1 MAGDPRE
8 RGSYRAASGS
18 GGRVRIDNG
27 HTRHDGDMWVRPVT
41 QYHAIILD
49 PGHGGLDPSTGEYQT
64 AGKRYTHTD
73 VEPPWTYYE
82 GVHNRRHAALL
93 ARMLIGLGVRVF
105 SSVDQRELTQPP
117 DADGTS
123 FSWRDV
129 SLAGRTRYANDVHG
143 KLAAAGK
150 NVAFVSMHGNAI
162 GSLLKGSSLTA
173 HGLVVFTSRG
183 KTKSDELAESIT
195 DAYRADPSLGFHI
208 RDPKEASFHVLNRTR
223 CPAVLIEAG
232 FFTNL
237 ADAQRMASQDGSE
250 AIARGVFRGL
260 MPYLKVS

>member
-1 MAGDPRE
+1 MARDPGE
-8 RGSYRAASGS
+8 DGANGAPGV
-18 GGRVRIDNG
+18 GGRRVRIDNG
-27 HTRHDGDMWVRPVT
+27 HTRDDGNVWVRPLT
-41 QYHAIILD
+41 
-49 PGHGGLDPSTGEYQT
+49 EYQT
-64 AGKRYTHTD
+64 AGKRYMHTD
-73 VEPPWTYYE
+73 VEPPWTFYE
-82 GVHNRRHAALL
+82 GVHNRRHCALL
-93 ARMLIGLGVRVF
+93 ARMLIGLGVRVY
-105 SSVDQRELTQPP
+105 STVDQRELTQPP
-117 DADGTS
+117 DVDGTS

-150 NVAFVSMHGNAI
+150 RIAYVSMHGNAI
-162 GSLLKGSSLTA
+162 GSLLKGASLTA

-183 KTKSDELAESIT
+183 KTKSDDLAESIT

-223 CPAVLIEAG
+223 SPAVLIEAG

-237 ADAQRMASQDGSE
+237 ADAQRMSSDKGSE